1 MENMHTDVTVLRII
15 NDFTFNVH
23 LHGYQG
29 RKIWGGEG
37 IKAPSTHFGGTVTP
51 YKHPAKNRV
60 TWHRKKKLSS
70 PNKREIKKE

>member
-37 IKAPSTHFGGTVTP
+37 IKAPSTHFGGTVT
-51 YKHPAKNRV
+51 
-60 TWHRKKKLSS
+60 T
-70 PNKREIKKE
+70 I